1 MFALAAVAVAL
12 VLPVDAAPGDQGS
25 YDAGSKYEA
34 EAQVCVQSDGKL
46 DVETPGTV
54 PYHGWS
60 RFVAHWGHQI
70 HAAKDSTF
78 TRAGGAR
85 GGGEARVRGCASTL
99 DGPAGPFS

>member
-46 DVETPGTV
+46 DVANRA
-54 PYHGWS
+54 YHGWS
-60 RFVAHWGHQI
+60 KFVAHWGNQI
-70 HAAKDSTF
+70 HVAKDSTF
-78 TRAGGAR
+78 TRVGGAR
-85 GGGEARVRGCASTL
+85 GRGG
-99 DGPAGPFS
+99 